1 MSKCKKC
8 GGSGDMF
15 VVTKGEGAMAH
26 VTCIPFRDIKA
37 HEKNGF
43 KLNGQTACCSVCN
56 GLGVEDA

>member
-15 VVTKGEGAMAH
+15 IVTKGEGAMAE
-26 VTCIPFRDIKA
+26 VTCISFREIKA
-37 HEKNGF
+37 YKENGF
-43 KLNGQTACCSVCN
+43 KPNGQTACCSLCN